1 MKGIRTLFSSSWRLG
16 EPEAA
21 FGAGANG
28 PEYFLGVPGS
38 VDPDLDSR
46 ERAEGP
52 VDHEALDRPEGLEP
66 QDQPLVVK
74 ADGRR
79 EEFDRN
85 KLLDGVR
92 KACAKRPVST
102 EAIEE
107 LVGGI
112 EGKLY
117 SQGDGE
123 VESRVIGE
131 MVVEQLRELDDV
143 AYVRFASVYRQ
154 FADVE
159 SLAEE
164 IERLLERRRQEG
176 EA

>member
-1 MKGIRTLFSSSWRLG
+1 MKCPYCGNKSRVVDTRSAGEGVRRRRECKACGRRFTTYERVAPIRLM
-16 EPEAA
+16 
-21 FGAGANG
+21 
-28 PEYFLGVPGS
+28 
-38 VDPDLDSR
+38 
-46 ERAEGP
+46 
-52 VDHEALDRPEGLEP
+52 
-66 QDQPLVVK
+66 VVK

-79 EEFDRN
+79 EEFERD
-85 KLLDGVR
+85 KLLTAVR

-107 LVGGI
+107 LVSGI

-117 SQGDGE
+117 SRGERE

-131 MVVEQLRELDDV
+131 MVMEQLRGLDDV
-143 AYVRFASVYRQ
+143 AYVRFASVYRR

-164 IERLLERRRQEG
+164 IEKLLERKRKEG
-176 EA
+176 KSKGG